1 VITRRTF
8 LATGASV
15 AAVGAAVAAVG
26 VRVAERPLPLTLA
39 TMRGMVGETFQDRE
53 TGARLRLDA
62 VTGSGGKSARDD
74 AFTLSFRTP
83 ETRDLP
89 GAIRTLVQGDRSLT
103 LHLGPVGREGDT
115 LEAVVN
121 RTA

>member
-26 VRVAERPLPLTLA
+26 VRVVERPLPLTLA
-39 TMRGMVGETFQDRE
+39 TMRGMVGETFRDHE

-62 VTGSGGKSARDD
+62 VTGPGGTTARDD
-74 AFTLSFRTP
+74 AFTLSFSTA

-89 GAIRTLVQGDRSLT
+89 GRIRTLEHGDRSLT
-103 LHLGPVGREGDT
+103 LHLGPVGAEGDT

-121 RTA
+121 RTV

>member
-1 VITRRTF
+1 MISRRTF

-26 VRVAERPLPLTLA
+26 IRVAERPLPLTLA
-39 TMRGMVGETFQDRE
+39 ALRGMIGETFRDHD
-53 TGARLRLDA
+53 TGAALRLDA
-62 VTGSGGKSARDD
+62 VAGLAGKAPRDD
-74 AFTLSFRTP
+74 AFALSFRTT

-89 GAIRTLVQGDRSLT
+89 GAIRTLVHGDRSLT